1 MFEAGKLPWKN
12 KLKSRKRETLNLG
25 LLTSVSKVYEIRI
38 PRGLYL
44 YLSTYLPAPAAFTLV
59 IFIPNLHITYSRTR
73 NYKISQETSLPSF
86 LVFWDKIQP
95 RILHTVCSMQ
105 SMDLIFN
112 YRTILHIH
120 SFFFFQQIL
129 LHIYKRFLLLIWNMV
144 LASVK

>member
-1 MFEAGKLPWKN
+1 MFQAGKLPWKN

-73 NYKISQETSLPSF
+73 NYKISPETSLPSF

-120 SFFFFQQIL
+120 SFFIFQQIL
-129 LHIYKRFLLLIWNMV
+129 YKRFLLLIWNMV